1 MTTEEH
7 GERFMTTQALQAG
20 DEDREWKYA
29 KAALAWHGWGSPIGL
44 GVFLVCLAATAA
56 LVRLAVL
63 G

>member
-1 MTTEEH
+1 
-7 GERFMTTQALQAG
+7 MTTQALQAR

-44 GVFLVCLAATAA
+44 GVFIVCLAATAA